1 MKALFPSIRK
11 CQGGEVGVGVRGSI
25 LIEAGGGG
33 LGGPGKKI
41 TFEM

>member
-1 MKALFPSIRK
+1 V
-11 CQGGEVGVGVRGSI
+11 GGSGSI

-33 LGGPGKKI
+33 RGEGGGGMGEKGKGI